1 MAGKIVE
8 QRSQWNFQSGDDGW
22 IWTVA
27 HPDGRQESSDQSFKT
42 LKQCVDDATQRGY
55 VAWKAEAERRR
66 ELILG
71 VTKTLTRNT
80 NDQ

>member
-1 MAGKIVE
+1 ME
-8 QRSQWNFQSGDDGW
+8 QRSQWNFESGDNGW

-27 HPDGRQESSDQSFKT
+27 HPDGQQESSEQAYKT
-42 LKQCVDDATQRGY
+42 LKACVDDATQRGY

-66 ELILG
+66 ELVLG

-80 NDQ
+80 TES